1 MEPRPGPVT
10 AVHGH
15 AGQVAGPQPAVGVI
29 VGATFKPRESQE
41 EAGFPGPRGTQ
52 KPPSPVLAEEDA
64 SEGAQGPVALS
75 RPPQASPKGRAA
87 RGLSA
92 GRGPVGLGRQALSH
106 GGWAGAALAAEDSP
120 CAP

>member
-75 RPPQASPKGRAA
+75 RPPQASPK
-87 RGLSA
+87 
-92 GRGPVGLGRQALSH
+92 
-106 GGWAGAALAAEDSP
+106 AALPEACLQGVGPWA
-120 CAP
+120 